1 MESQI
6 LSKKLPAE
14 LLTLESFRPYGE
26 LITAQDQ
33 GTYNGRPSDRS
44 GGVVLNLENGTP
56 FFWGMRLK
64 KTGQNVDKIFRH
76 LECNQCIGSIKK
88 DWFIVVAP
96 PTEVER
102 PEIEK
107 LTAFRIPGNCFIKI
121 GMGVWHAGPFFN
133 YDFVD
138 FYNLELADTG
148 DRDHFTHNFIEK
160 DCLTIEIVDLGMNT
174 N

>member
-1 MESQI
+1 MEPQI
-6 LSKKLPAE
+6 LSKKIQAE
-14 LLTLESFRPYGE
+14 WITPESFQPYGE
-26 LITAQDQ
+26 LITAHDQ
-33 GTYNGRPSDRS
+33 GTFNGRPSDRS

-64 KTGQNVDKIFRH
+64 KTGRNVDRIVRH
-76 LECNQCIGSIKK
+76 LECNQCIGSIEK

-102 PEIEK
+102 PEIDK
-107 LTAFRIPGNCFIKI
+107 LTVFRIPGNCFIKI
-121 GMGVWHAGPFFN
+121 GMGVWHAGPFFD

-148 DRDHFTHNFIEK
+148 DIDYFTHNLIEK
-160 DCLTIEIVDLGMNT
+160 DGLELEIVDSVMEIK
-174 N
+174 